1 MDSPVEYMKGDATQA
16 PRTPTE
22 IIMNLDTIIEF
33 RSDLFDAE
41 RNQGGCDLD
50 ITCDGETV
58 CVDGDNE
65 DGIVHHDADNDTD
78 VWVIEV
84 EGQIFVGCDDVG
96 AMQVDWVTSIR

>member
-22 IIMNLDTIIEF
+22 IIMIIDLDTIIAN

-41 RNQGGCDLD
+41 RETGGCDLD
-50 ITCDGETV
+50 ITCDGDVIRE
-58 CVDGDNE
+58 DGDIVE
-65 DGIVHHDADNDTD
+65 GTVHHDADNDTD

-96 AMQVDWVTSIR
+96 AMRAN